1 MKQFGIVLIV
11 VLAFSAKVK
20 AQTEQQP
27 DIQAKQD
34 VRALPDSLQADT
46 LSVALHAIARELF
59 FAVPPFQHV
68 WHHAFRLQL
77 RHMGAA

>member
-1 MKQFGIVLIV
+1 MKQLGLVLIV

-46 LSVALHAIARELF
+46 LSVALHR
-59 FAVPPFQHV
+59 P
-68 WHHAFRLQL
+68 
-77 RHMGAA
+77 

>member
-1 MKQFGIVLIV
+1 MMKRSWFVFITVICL
-11 VLAFSAKVK
+11 SATAK

-46 LSVALHAIARELF
+46 LSVALQS
-59 FAVPPFQHV
+59 P
-68 WHHAFRLQL
+68 
-77 RHMGAA
+77 